1 MARRSVNGTSGAGA
15 DVAFRRLTPVLVAT
29 TIGCAPA
36 IDTTHLSGPY
46 PPSAADTE
54 ILKYSTKMPE
64 CPYVEVALL
73 AGFEAELGSS
83 LDDTLRALEERT
95 RRLGGDAIVR
105 LTRIERGGDS
115 SKSGYTGTAIRFTEE
130 GCRR

>member
-1 MARRSVNGTSGAGA
+1 MVRRSVHSTFWAGA
-15 DVAFRRLTPVLVAT
+15 YVVCRRLTVLVAA

-36 IDTTHLSGPY
+36 IDATQLSGPY
-46 PPSAADTE
+46 PPAPPDTE
-54 ILKYSTKMPE
+54 ILRYSTKLPE

-73 AGFEAELGSS
+73 AGFDIELGSS

-95 RRLGGDAIVR
+95 RRLGGDAIVS
-105 LTRIERGGDS
+105 LTRIERGGDPP
-115 SKSGYTGTAIRFTEE
+115 KSGYTGTAIRFTKE